1 MHEKKFTLVGFSS
14 RKSPSP
20 KFAPSNQLG
29 TQQASYGLRSDG
41 LLFKVGISKGD
52 RFRSKSAPTFTG
64 FEEGDVV
71 GCGLD
76 LVKRSIFFTLNG
88 VYLGEAFTDV

>member
-1 MHEKKFTLVGFSS
+1 MTLVGFSS
-14 RKSPSP
+14 RKPSTTTY
-20 KFAPSNQLG
+20 APANQLG
-29 TQQASYGLRSDG
+29 TNEASYGLRSDG
-41 LLFKVGISKGD
+41 LLFKHGVNKGE
-52 RFRSKSAPTFTG
+52 RFRSKTALAFRG

-76 LVKRSIFFTLNG
+76 LAKATIFFTLNG